1 MQSWHWLKWRGG
13 GFRSDYTSGQ
23 ARQVYQLRNVGII
36 FLCLACLAILECI
49 LECRAGAG
57 WYFSCNVTQGN
68 LHCISTRAEG
78 ASGLVISCADF
89 LLFCFLR
96 MENHNLENQTRFC
109 SLSLTTELPPG
120 APVLL
125 LSRNLTFLNFP
136 DLLADL
142 FLSFLTVFWE
152 VLRPHRQASSRP
164 PITETQTESSSGGL
178 RGLRGWDHWAQF
190 DCVRG
195 KGTASASV
203 RY

>member
-1 MQSWHWLKWRGG
+1 
-13 GFRSDYTSGQ
+13 
-23 ARQVYQLRNVGII
+23 
-36 FLCLACLAILECI
+36 
-49 LECRAGAG
+49 
-57 WYFSCNVTQGN
+57 
-68 LHCISTRAEG
+68 
-78 ASGLVISCADF
+78 
-89 LLFCFLR
+89 

-178 RGLRGWDHWAQF
+178 RWSERAERAEITGLSL
-190 DCVRG
+190 
-195 KGTASASV
+195 TA
-203 RY
+203 